1 MAVWLP
7 VLCPDC
13 GWDNIIKHGRLH
25 TGKQRYL
32 CQNAGCLRRTFV
44 LNTEQPGRK
53 REVKQKIVEMALN
66 GSGIRDT
73 ARVLHVSPVT
83 VIRELK
89 KVATAQANKPEV
101 VRDAQT

>member
-1 MAVWLP
+1 MAVLLP
-7 VLCPDC
+7 VLCPDYHS
-13 GWDNIIKHGRLH
+13 DNIIKHGKSV

-32 CQNAGCLRRTFV
+32 CQNPDCLRRTFV

-53 REVKQKIVEMALN
+53 REVKQKIVEMVLN

-73 ARVLHVSPVT
+73 ARVLQVSPAT

-89 KVATAQANKPEV
+89 KSYHSSSQ
-101 VRDAQT
+101 

>member
-1 MAVWLP
+1 MAVWLS

-13 GWDNIIKHGRLH
+13 GSDNIIKHGRLV

-32 CQNAGCLRRTFV
+32 CQNLDCLRRTFV

-73 ARVLHVSPVT
+73 ARVLHVSPAT

-89 KVATAQANKPEV
+89 KSCHSSNQ
-101 VRDAQT
+101 